1 MFFDLTDDQLALQDA
16 VRQLCRDR
24 APMATLRAAEA
35 TGGVDAA
42 LWAELTGMGV
52 FSLRVPEADGGAGL
66 GWTDAAVV
74 FEELG
79 RAAVP
84 GPLVATHLAAGLV
97 DGASGVV
104 GAVTPEPGQPLLVE
118 HLDVLDALV
127 VVDPAGLRLVD
138 PAAVAGH
145 AVGRPLDPLTPLH
158 RVDYLPAGTPLAA
171 DPDGWRR
178 GGAVLTA
185 ALQVGLAAG
194 VLAQAVDHAR
204 ERQQFQR
211 PIGSFQA
218 VKHRLADGHVRV
230 EVARAAVHAAAV
242 GLAEADRDDPAEL
255 DRAVSTAKLVAGE
268 AALENAKAAVQVN
281 GAMGFTWELD
291 VHLFLKRAWV
301 LDTHYGSVADHAVAV
316 AAAL

>member
-16 VRQLCRDR
+16 VRQLCRER
-24 APMATLRAAEA
+24 APMTALRAAEA

-42 LWAELTGMGV
+42 LWAELAGMGV

-84 GPLVATHLAAGLV
+84 GPLVAAHLAAGLV
-97 DGASGVV
+97 DGVV
-104 GAVTPEPGQPLLVE
+104 GAVTPRPGQPLLVE

-127 VVDPAGLRLVD
+127 VVDPAGLRRLDRAEV
-138 PAAVAGH
+138 VGH
-145 AVGRPLDPLTPLH
+145 AVERPLDPLTPLH
-158 RVDYLPAGTPLAA
+158 RVDDLPAGEPLAA
-171 DPDGWRR
+171 DPDEWRR

-194 VLAQAVDHAR
+194 VLAQAVDYAR

-230 EVARAAVHAAAV
+230 EVARSATHAAAV
-242 GLAEADRDDPAEL
+242 GLAEGGDPADL

-291 VHLFLKRAWV
+291 VHLYLKRAWV
-301 LDTHYGSVADHAVAV
+301 LDTHYGSTADHAVAV
-316 AAAL
+316 AAGL

>member
-16 VRQLCRDR
+16 VRRLCRER
-24 APMATLRAAEA
+24 APMTALRATEA

-42 LWAELTGMGV
+42 LWAELAGMGV
-52 FSLRVPEADGGAGL
+52 FSLRVPEAAGGAGL
-66 GWTDAAVV
+66 GWPEAVVV

-97 DGASGVV
+97 DGVV
-104 GAVTPEPGQPLLVE
+104 GAVAPRPGQPVLVE

-127 VVDPAGLRLVD
+127 VVDPAGLRLLDRAEV
-138 PAAVAGH
+138 VGR

-158 RVDYLPAGTPLAA
+158 RVDELPAGTPLDI
-171 DPDGWRR
+171 DPDEWRR

-194 VLAQAVDHAR
+194 VLAQAVDYAR
-204 ERQQFQR
+204 DRRQFQR

-230 EVARAAVHAAAV
+230 EVSRSAVHAAAV
-242 GLAEADRDDPAEL
+242 GLAEDGDDDGSDDV
-255 DRAVSTAKLVAGE
+255 DRAVSTAKLVAAE

-291 VHLFLKRAWV
+291 VHLYLKRAWV
-301 LDTHYGSVADHAVAV
+301 LDTHYGSIGDHAAAV